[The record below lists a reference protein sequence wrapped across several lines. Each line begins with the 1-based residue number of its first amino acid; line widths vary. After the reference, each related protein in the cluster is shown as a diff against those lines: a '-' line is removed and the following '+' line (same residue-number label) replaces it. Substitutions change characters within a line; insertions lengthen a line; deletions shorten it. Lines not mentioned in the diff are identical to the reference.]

1 MVGIPKEEDF
11 KILLEDK
18 KILDKKRER
27 QPKKD
32 LVINPLSFMRF
43 SGPSGFGVAKA
54 IELQDPDRFEKEDEI
69 DLATEIERAGIDG
82 GIKLVKS
89 ILEIPASLV
98 DGAANTNLNR
108 KLDSVTKKFLTEH
121 GDPQTLVGELGSLFV
136 QYGVPG
142 FGTYKLL
149 NNAYKLKKVRNLDKF
164 LATTL
169 GPKTY
174 RLISQGSL
182 ARRVGQGA
190 LSLSAAEV
198 IASDAD
204 KPTLVVDKVSEEGL
218 EGRDLAVARL
228 TNKIR
233 FAADGA
239 IVGGAFPLAG
249 RALKLGFRYG
259 IYKPTSFGISVAAR
273 AADIA
278 VIKPLSFAAARL
290 PFLPDAARAIS
301 SVPGKIRQ
309 ASGLPPFKDWRMY
322 SIDDASALR
331 RQLKR
336 VDDFLSYLR
345 SIGKQSPEQAN
356 VAFRGEKEI
365 RKEARIFE
373 KLLDSVEKR
382 AYNFAQA
389 NQRLYNTKTTSPASM
404 DKYLDDVLSYIKG
417 QKSISYVQEPLRGV
431 AKELAK
437 KIDET
442 KEQFRKLLPNE
453 KAAGTLKQILTDNL
467 KGYMRKSFAVF
478 TNPNYSVPR
487 NSQIFKDAVEFI
499 KKIKDPDANKRIA
512 AKVRETGMSAKQAAN
527 EIAAENVESILRY
540 AKTDNKDPIQILT
553 SIAKRKLNMDKF
565 IATGEELPDV
575 IRKLLGEENNLRN
588 TVLQTVSILKTQST
602 NKAMF
607 DRLAEVLIR
616 QKQLFKTRQQAE
628 RGLNIPREGGKIR
641 RIPLSVEIPGVGLM
655 KTKLSGLYGAADRVN
670 QILTLKGPLD
680 TLAQMP
686 VYKNFLQAKVAT
698 QYGKTVL
705 SPATQTRNF
714 SSASFFVVNRGLL
727 GGRASVTESIKMV
740 ADDIFAAG
748 KNSFDAEKKLLDSIG
763 EGIKYGALDENIVA
777 AELSAVL
784 RAIRKGAIKDTDQ
797 LTSFLEKKGLLKT
810 ASRIY
815 AGGDNVWKWY
825 AYNWYKSFLDD
836 YAKKDLNKM
845 KRWFEEVAGQKW
857 DPKNLFDKTRGYEEA
872 IKEAAGW
879 YVRNTMPTYSLVPRI
894 IQAIRTLPLGNFV
907 SFPAEMLRTSM
918 NTLRVN
924 AREIASSDPILR
936 EMGYRGIMG
945 QFTVLGGA
953 SMAVKG
959 IYSAFT
965 GVTEDLMNAYKDY
978 VAPDF
983 QRNSDLIAITKPENG
998 VFKVVDLS
1006 TFFPYDV
1013 ITRPIEAV
1021 FNKIRQQA
1029 NTPQSLGR
1037 FVTDLMFDRNG
1048 PLAEL
1053 LAPFVNKT
1061 IFFETLSEV
1070 ANNKKKEGGQI
1081 YSELD
1086 GDYEKFYK
1094 SLYHILNT
1102 VEPGALTTG
1111 KQLYYGFREKLTP
1124 RGQSYDLE
1132 DVLLGLGT
1140 GIKPQRVDLKRS
1152 LDFIIGDLGKIRT
1165 EAPKTS
1171 PLYRNNLTK
1180 KEIIEEYIK
1189 IQRNAWNEQQRIYKA
1204 LQTMKALSLD
1214 EFDIVREINKRGS
1227 NKKMGKR
1234 VLDGRF
1240 VPVNFSRSRFKS
1252 KLQDAEDDQTRRGR
1266 TPKIN
1271 RDELYPIYELKDVQY
1286 FLKTNDNLEGVFPY
1300 DITTDPEPEPRSEIQ
1315 SNVQTQQVSELP
1327 VAPLPKTPDPA
1338 ANMVATAPK
1347 INPNTGLTT
1356 TETALLSPGEQAIR
1370 LRQRT

>member
-11 KILLEDK
+11 RLLLEDQ
-18 KILDKKRER
+18 KILEKKKET

-32 LVINPLSFMRF
+32 LVFNPLSFMRF
-43 SGPSGFGVAKA
+43 AGPAGFGVTKSV
-54 IELQDPDRFEKEDEI
+54 ELQDPDRFEKEGEI
-69 DLATEIERAGIDG
+69 DFAKEIERAGIDG
-82 GIKLVKS
+82 GVKLVKS

-121 GDPQTLVGELGSLFV
+121 GDPETLVGELGSLLV

-149 NNAYKLKKVRNLDKF
+149 NSAYRLKKLKNLDKF

-174 RLISQGSL
+174 KLISQGSL

-233 FAADGA
+233 FAQDGA
-239 IVGGAFPLAG
+239 IVGGGFPIAG
-249 RALKLGFRYG
+249 KIAKLGFRFG
-259 IYKPTSFGISVAAR
+259 IYKPASFTVGVASK
-273 AADIA
+273 AANIA

-290 PFLPDAARAIS
+290 PFLPDAAKAVS

-322 SIDDASALR
+322 SIDDASSLR

-336 VDDFLSYLR
+336 VDNFLSYLR

-365 RKEARIFE
+365 RKQARVFE

-382 AYNFAQA
+382 AYNLAQA
-389 NQRLYNTKTTSPASM
+389 NQKLYNTKTTSPASM

-417 QKSISYVQEPLRGV
+417 QKPISYVQEPLRGV

-437 KIDET
+437 QVDET
-442 KEQFRKLLPNE
+442 KEQFRKLLPSE
-453 KAAGTLKQILTDNL
+453 KAAGTIKQILTDNL
-467 KGYMRKSFAVF
+467 KGYMRKSFSVF
-478 TNPNYSVPR
+478 TNPSYAVSR
-487 NSQIFKDAVEFI
+487 NDQIFKDAVEFI

-512 AKVRETGMSAKQAAN
+512 SKVRETGMNAKQAAN

-553 SIAKRKLNMDKF
+553 SISKRKLNMDKF

-588 TVLQTVSILKTQST
+588 TILQTVSILKTQST

-628 RGLNIPREGGKIR
+628 RGLNIPREGGKVR

-655 KTKLSGLYGAADRVN
+655 KTKLSGLYGSADRVN

-714 SSASFFVVNRGLL
+714 SSASFFVLNRGLL
-727 GGRASVTESIKMV
+727 GGRASVTESVKMTV
-740 ADDIFAAG
+740 DDIFNAG
-748 KNSFDAEKKLLDSIG
+748 KGAADGEKKLLENIA

-777 AELSAVL
+777 SELNAVL
-784 RAIRKGAIKDTDQ
+784 RSIRQGAIKDTDQ
-797 LTSFLEKKGLLKT
+797 LTGFLEKKGLLRT

-825 AYNWYKSFLDD
+825 AYNWYKSFLRD
-836 YAKKDLNKM
+836 YAKGDLGKMKNWFRDIAGKRFDPKDLLGK
-845 KRWFEEVAGQKW
+845 KK
-857 DPKNLFDKTRGYEEA
+857 GYEEA

-879 YVRNTMPTYSLVPRI
+879 YVRNTMPTYSLVPRL
-894 IQAIRTLPLGNFV
+894 IQAIRTLPFGNFV
-907 SFPAEMLRTSM
+907 SFPAEMIRTTA

-924 AREIASSDPILR
+924 MREIASDDVVMR
-936 EMGYRGIMG
+936 EMGYRGAMG
-945 QFTVLGGA
+945 QFMTLGGA
-953 SMAVKG
+953 SIATKKLYG
-959 IYSAFT
+959 ALT
-965 GVTEDLMNAYKDY
+965 GVTEDLMDAYKDF

-983 QRNSDLIAITKPENG
+983 QRNSDLVAITKPVNG

-1006 TFFPYDV
+1006 TFMPYDAV
-1013 ITRPIEAV
+1013 TKPIEAM
-1021 FNKIRQQA
+1021 FNAIRRQRQ
-1029 NTPQSLGR
+1029 TPQSIDR
-1037 FVTDLMFDRNG
+1037 FLLDTFFGKNG
-1048 PLAEL
+1048 PIAEL
-1053 LAPFVNKT
+1053 IAPFVNQT
-1061 IFFETLSEV
+1061 IAAETITEV
-1070 ANNKKKEGGQI
+1070 LNNKKKEGGQI

-1086 GDYEKFYK
+1086 GFPEIFEKSFK
-1094 SLYHILNT
+1094 HIVRS

-1111 KQLYYGFREKLTP
+1111 RQAYYGFREKLTP
-1124 RGQSYDLE
+1124 TGQSYDLE
-1132 DVLLGLGT
+1132 DILFGLGT
-1140 GIKPQRVDLKRS
+1140 GIKPLRVDLKRS
-1152 LDFIIGDLGKIRT
+1152 SDFIIGDLSKIRT

-1171 PLYRNNLTK
+1171 TLYRKNMSRVDILN
-1180 KEIIEEYIK
+1180 EYVN
-1189 IQRNAWNEQQRIYKA
+1189 IQRNAFNEQARIHKA
-1204 LQTMKALSLD
+1204 FEAMKDLSLP
-1214 EFDIVREINKRGS
+1214 EKEIRKEIIKRKA
-1227 NKKMGKR
+1227 NKKLGFKVLKGKF
-1234 VLDGRF
+1234 L
-1240 VPVNFSRSRFKS
+1240 PVNYSVPRFKD
-1252 KLQDAEDDQTRRGR
+1252 KIKEVEKDITRRGR
-1266 TPKIN
+1266 TPQLNKNDMFPRQKLNEIK
-1271 RDELYPIYELKDVQY
+1271 R
-1286 FLKTNDNLEGVFPY
+1286 FLMNQNLNEIFPF
-1300 DITTDPEPEPRSEIQ
+1300 DITTDPEPQQTTTQRQ
-1315 SNVQTQQVSELP
+1315 SSLPTELP
-1327 VAPLPKTPDPA
+1327 VAPLPKTPTPA

>member
-11 KILLEDK
+11 KLLLENQ
-18 KILDKKRER
+18 KILEKKKEK

-32 LVINPLSFMRF
+32 VVFNPLSFMRF
-43 SGPSGFGVAKA
+43 AGPSGFGVTKS

-69 DLATEIERAGIDG
+69 DFAKEIERAGIDG
-82 GIKLVKS
+82 GVKLVKS
-89 ILEIPASLV
+89 ILEIPASLI

-108 KLDSVTKKFLTEH
+108 KLDSATKAFLTEH
-121 GDPQTLVGELGSLFV
+121 GNPETLAGELGSLFV

-149 NNAYKLKKVRNLDKF
+149 NNAYRLKRVRNLDKF

-174 RLISQGSL
+174 KLVSQGSL

-233 FAADGA
+233 FAQDGA
-239 IVGGAFPLAG
+239 IVGGGFPIAG
-249 RALKLGFRYG
+249 KFLKLGFRFG
-259 IYKPTSFGISVAAR
+259 IYKPTSFTVGVAAK
-273 AADIA
+273 AANIA
-278 VIKPLSFAAARL
+278 VVKPLSFAAARL
-290 PFLPDAARAIS
+290 PFLPDAVKAVS

-322 SIDDASALR
+322 SVDDASSLR

-336 VDDFLSYLR
+336 VDNFLSYLR

-365 RKEARIFE
+365 RKQARVFE

-382 AYNFAQA
+382 AYNLAQA
-389 NQRLYNTKTTSPASM
+389 NQKLYNTKTTSPASM

-417 QKSISYVQEPLRGV
+417 QKPINYVQEPLRGV

-437 KIDET
+437 QVDTT
-442 KEQFRKLLPNE
+442 KEQFKKLLPGE
-453 KAAGTLKQILTDNL
+453 KAAGTIKQILTDNL

-478 TNPNYSVPR
+478 TNPSYSVSR
-487 NSQIFKDAVEFI
+487 NSQVFKDAVEFI
-499 KKIKDPDANKRIA
+499 KKIKDPDASKRIT
-512 AKVRETGMSAKQAAN
+512 AKVRETGMNAKQAAN
-527 EIAAENVESILRY
+527 EIAAENIESILRY

-553 SIAKRKLNMDKF
+553 SISKRKLNMDKF

-641 RIPLSVEIPGVGLM
+641 RIPLSAEIPGVGLM
-655 KTKLSGLYGAADRVN
+655 KTKLSGLYGPADRVN

-714 SSASFFVVNRGLL
+714 SSASFFVLNRGLL
-727 GGRASVTESIKMV
+727 GGRSSVTEAIKMV

-748 KNSFDAEKKLLDSIG
+748 KNTFDAEKKLLDSIG

-784 RAIRKGAIKDTDQ
+784 RSIRKGAIKDTDQ
-797 LTSFLEKKGLLKT
+797 LTSFLEGKGLLKT

-836 YAKKDLNKM
+836 YAKKDLGKM
-845 KRWFEEVAGQKW
+845 KKWFDEVAGQKW
-857 DPKNLFDKTRGYEEA
+857 DPKNLFDKTRGYDEA
-872 IKEAAGW
+872 VKEAAGW

-907 SFPAEMLRTSM
+907 SFPAEMIRTSM
-918 NTLRVN
+918 NTLKVN

-965 GVTEDLMNAYKDY
+965 GVSQDIMNAYKDY

-983 QRNSDLIAITKPENG
+983 QKNSDLIAITKPKDG

-1021 FNKIRQQA
+1021 FNKIRKQSE
-1029 NTPQSLGR
+1029 TPQSMGR

-1048 PLAEL
+1048 PLAEFL
-1053 LAPFVNKT
+1053 SPFVNKT
-1061 IFFETLSEV
+1061 IFYETLSEV
-1070 ANNKKKEGGQI
+1070 LNNKKKEGGQI

-1086 GDYEKFYK
+1086 GDYEKYYK

-1102 VEPGALTTG
+1102 IEPGLLTTG
-1111 KQLYYGFREKLTP
+1111 RQIYYGFREKLTP
-1124 RGQSYDLE
+1124 KGQSYDLE
-1132 DVLLGLGT
+1132 DVILGLGT
-1140 GIKPQRVDLKRS
+1140 GIKPQRIDLKRS

-1171 PLYRNNLTK
+1171 PLYNKNLTK

-1204 LQTMKALSLD
+1204 LQTMKDLSLD
-1214 EFDIVREINKRGS
+1214 EFQIIGEINKRKT

-1234 VLDGRF
+1234 VFEGIF
-1240 VPVNFSRSRFKS
+1240 VPINFSRPRFKS
-1252 KLQDAEDDQTRRGR
+1252 KIEDVENDLSRRGR
-1266 TPKIN
+1266 TSNIN
-1271 RDELYPIYELKDVQY
+1271 RDDLYPIYELKDVQF
-1286 FLKTNDNLEGVFPY
+1286 FLKDNSDLNGVFPY
-1300 DITTDPEPEPRSEIQ
+1300 DITTDPEPTSEIQ
-1315 SNVQTQQVSELP
+1315 SDTQTQQVSELP
-1327 VAPLPKTPDPA
+1327 VAPLPKTPTPVV
-1338 ANMVATAPK
+1338 NMASTVPK

-1356 TETALLSPGEQAIR
+1356 NETALLSPDEQAIR